1 MLSRT
6 KSIFHLEEE
15 EEEQQQEGDDQGIRE
30 VQEGLVGL
38 RILIQHQGK
47 IPKNIVIKPTKF
59 STDLGFLKA
68 CFFCKK
74 ELSPQKDVYMYK
86 GDQGFCSIECRYK
99 QMVVDEKIEFEEATK
114 ERMKMAKSHHHNHHH
129 HHHHNHHHHHHNHH
143 HHHHVHHGI
152 AKMRESDGRRRRRVL
167 ASAAC

>member
-15 EEEQQQEGDDQGIRE
+15 EEEEEEQQQQQEGDDQVIRE

-47 IPKNIVIKPTKF
+47 VPKNIVIKPTKF

-86 GDQGFCSIECRYK
+86 GDQGYCSVECRYK
-99 QMVVDEKIEFEEATK
+99 QMVVDEKRGFEEATK
-114 ERMKMAKSHHHNHHH
+114 ERLKMAKSHHHHHH
-129 HHHHNHHHHHHNHH
+129 HHHHR
-143 HHHHVHHGI
+143 HGV

-167 ASAAC
+167 ATAAC

>member
-15 EEEQQQEGDDQGIRE
+15 EEQQQEQGDDQAIRE

-38 RILIQHQGK
+38 RILIQHQGRK
-47 IPKNIVIKPTKF
+47 VPKNIVIKPTKF

-74 ELSPQKDVYMYK
+74 ELSLQKDVYI
-86 GDQGFCSIECRYK
+86 GDQGFCSVECRYK

-114 ERMKMAKSHHHNHHH
+114 ERLKMAKSHHHH
-129 HHHHNHHHHHHNHH
+129 HHHHNHHHH

-152 AKMRESDGRRRRRVL
+152 AKMRESADGRRRRRVL